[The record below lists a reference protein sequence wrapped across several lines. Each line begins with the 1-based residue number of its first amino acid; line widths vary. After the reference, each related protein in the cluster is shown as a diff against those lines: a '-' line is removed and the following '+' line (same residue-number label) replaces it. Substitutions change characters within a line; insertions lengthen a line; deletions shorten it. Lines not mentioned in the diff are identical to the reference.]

1 MERVTRKNGITRYRE
16 SIYVGNKKLNSPYFT
31 KITDARAWKNR
42 FETEKYSILAHG
54 NSIHKPK
61 EMILADYANNWLN
74 FHIKTSCTT
83 KTYLCYFSI
92 LKVHIIPSF
101 GSYLLTEITEN
112 DGLCFLERLKKTH
125 NPKGVLNIWQ
135 VLKTILLRAKRE
147 KLILSNPFEN
157 IRKPRTELRGEVFW
171 EKQEITQFLNCMIN
185 DPLYPLYFIALHTGM
200 RLAELCGLKWD
211 RVDFSINQILV
222 TRTRDKHGLR
232 DTTKNKMRRV
242 IPMTS
247 EVRAI
252 LVKLHNK
259 QNQISPYVFTFKG
272 KEIDYGHVYRFF
284 QIAQKNA
291 TMIKKIRFH
300 DLRHTFATNY
310 MMNGGNVFELQKILG
325 HTKIDMTLRYAH
337 FSPTHLQSSTKFM
350 VMCNEIN
357 TEALPQLRGHEHILI
372 KYK

>member
-157 IRKPRTELRGEVFW
+157 IRL
-171 EKQEITQFLNCMIN
+171 
-185 DPLYPLYFIALHTGM
+185 
-200 RLAELCGLKWD
+200 
-211 RVDFSINQILV
+211 
-222 TRTRDKHGLR
+222 TRHFHAYS
-232 DTTKNKMRRV
+232 
-242 IPMTS
+242 S
-247 EVRAI
+247 E
-252 LVKLHNK
+252 
-259 QNQISPYVFTFKG
+259 
-272 KEIDYGHVYRFF
+272 
-284 QIAQKNA
+284 
-291 TMIKKIRFH
+291 
-300 DLRHTFATNY
+300 
-310 MMNGGNVFELQKILG
+310 
-325 HTKIDMTLRYAH
+325 AH
-337 FSPTHLQSSTKFM
+337 L
-350 VMCNEIN
+350 
-357 TEALPQLRGHEHILI
+357 
-372 KYK
+372 